1 MSEPQ
6 QSVGFDSRTAIKQLL
21 KAPPLSAASQL
32 PAARFFGLTAA
43 ILLSLGVLATFA
55 RNLDAYRWASLT
67 HLGSVSVVLL
77 LSSSLITMSGRRR
90 LVGIALVLMFSSYVS
105 HFRNGDVAWGL
116 MIVIAAGSVLHLCL
130 SFLVAL
136 GVQAVSVVGHALLS
150 LYLGNESP
158 LNVTVIAVG
167 ALAITGV
174 PALLVRFVLFH
185 LERERLAA
193 EKRIEQISQLLVER
207 SRLMSV
213 ITQEVRLP
221 LMSMALTLN
230 EDKLDRQGVS
240 RLRASVEQLRLVVDN
255 LFSSDAMDTAP
266 PRRDEVFM
274 LKPLIQQVRTQLA
287 PLVESE
293 GSILY
298 TDVASD
304 ADIAVY
310 GDRFRVRAI
319 IHNLLRN
326 ASHYGTGNR
335 IWLNIHGPKVA
346 LPGVM
351 EVEIDIET
359 NDLSKMSTLRE
370 VIEVDPDFQTYE
382 LGSVALGLQVARQ
395 WLHQLGG
402 DLSWYRSPRG
412 GDGVRAT
419 LPLRLASD
427 VDTKTDGTAQ
437 SEEDSGGAGSCSP
450 SEGAA
455 T

>member
-1 MSEPQ
+1 MAETQ
-6 QSVGFDSRTAIKQLL
+6 QSTGFGSRAAFKHLL
-21 KAPPLSAASQL
+21 EAPPLTAASQQ

-43 ILLSLGVLATFA
+43 IFLSLGVLATFA
-55 RNLDAYRWASLT
+55 RNLEAYRWASLT
-67 HLGSVSVVLL
+67 HLVSVSVVLL

-105 HFRNGDVAWGL
+105 HIRNDDVAWGL

-130 SFLVAL
+130 SALVAL
-136 GVQAVSVVGHALLS
+136 GVQAIGVGGHALLS

-158 LNVTVIAVG
+158 LDVTVIAVA
-167 ALAITGV
+167 ALAITSV

-221 LMSMALTLN
+221 LMSMALALN
-230 EDKLDRQGVS
+230 EDELDDQGIN
-240 RLRASVEQLRLVVDN
+240 RLRASVAQLRLVVDN
-255 LFSSDAMDTAP
+255 LFSSESMDTAP
-266 PRRDEVFM
+266 PRRDEAFS
-274 LKPLIQQVRTQLA
+274 LKSLVQQVHTQLA

-298 TDVASD
+298 ADVASD
-304 ADIAVY
+304 ADVAVY

-335 IWLNIHGPKVA
+335 IWLNIHELKVA
-346 LPGVM
+346 RPGVM

-395 WLHQLGG
+395 WLDQLGG
-402 DLSWYRSPRG
+402 GLTWYRSPRG
-412 GDGVRAT
+412 GDGMRVT

-427 VDTKTDGTAQ
+427 VDTNA
-437 SEEDSGGAGSCSP
+437 GGA
-450 SEGAA
+450 
-455 T
+455 TH